1 MTVPG
6 EIFLDAGYA
15 IALAAPSDQ
24 LHIRAL
30 ALADQLEATGR
41 RIITSQAVLLEIGNA
56 LSKRRYRAAAVQL
69 LSSLA
74 ADPTVEVVP
83 LSRALYDQAFSLF
96 RARPDKQWSLC
107 DCISFVVMESRGLS
121 EALSADEHFSQAG
134 FRAVLR
140 ED

>member
-24 LHIRAL
+24 LHDRAL
-30 ALADQLEATGR
+30 ALADRLEATGR
-41 RIITSQAVLLEIGNA
+41 RIITSQAVLVEIGNA

-74 ADPTVEVVP
+74 TDDRSRSTLPRVV
-83 LSRALYDQAFSLF
+83 
-96 RARPDKQWSLC
+96 
-107 DCISFVVMESRGLS
+107 
-121 EALSADEHFSQAG
+121 
-134 FRAVLR
+134 
-140 ED
+140 